1 MRSLLK
7 HFVFAVAVLLI
18 GGQPAVARED
28 APPTPVEDWSL
39 EKVQVIGAA
48 LYRQDAAAAVASDAL
63 TRHFRNR
70 PPAGLIGWI
79 VVDEGENQRVRFL
92 SQENGQRRA
101 AWDVL
106 VTSGG
111 AGPVEAAVDPV
122 LPADQL
128 ARFEARMTAAN
139 QIGELRCA
147 QRYNAVVLKDPDS
160 DDWLV
165 WLLASTTD
173 PNSLILTGHY
183 RFRISADGHSLL
195 RRDQLSATCITSDRR
210 EAARDGQLNAL
221 VVSHIVSPL
230 PVETHVFASLLYRL
244 PIYVVTVGND
254 TIWAVEGAKVR
265 RSHVQN

>member
-1 MRSLLK
+1 
-7 HFVFAVAVLLI
+7 
-18 GGQPAVARED
+18 
-28 APPTPVEDWSL
+28 
-39 EKVQVIGAA
+39 
-48 LYRQDAAAAVASDAL
+48 
-63 TRHFRNR
+63 
-70 PPAGLIGWI
+70 
-79 VVDEGENQRVRFL
+79 
-92 SQENGQRRA
+92 
-101 AWDVL
+101 
-106 VTSGG
+106 
-111 AGPVEAAVDPV
+111 
-122 LPADQL
+122 
-128 ARFEARMTAAN
+128 MTAAN

-173 PNSLILTGHY
+173 PNSLILTGHC